1 MRRRSMAIAQFYPV
15 SLKSK
20 VIAMTAA
27 SSMDRVLKSPNLPSV
42 PAVALRLLEL
52 SRDLETSTKD
62 IVETIKSDPA
72 LAVKILK
79 SANSSYFGF
88 RSEIK
93 TLEQAVPIIG
103 RTVITSL
110 ALSFSLSN
118 ETVKD
123 GPLKELYRQ
132 YWLKSTVIAAAA
144 EKLPHHGSASLS
156 SELFMA
162 GLLVDLGQLAMLKTL
177 RSEYASVLEES
188 IETARP
194 VCEIEQEHLEF
205 THAELGAELMRRW
218 KLPESLSIATAY
230 HHAIP
235 VDVED
240 HSGED
245 GDLIRALITACA
257 VGEYFC
263 SPHTAKARTNLKA
276 IAAEFY
282 DLDSEA
288 LNAYLDQVDARI
300 KEAADLLNTNTDEL
314 PSPSDLMSQAM
325 EQLAEISIQADLQKL
340 QADSL
345 TQRMEKERRKLQD
358 QNDKLQEQV
367 FRDPLTGLYNRR
379 FFDEALRHEIK
390 RATRQGNAI
399 GVLFLDVDHFKSLN
413 DTHGHQFGDT
423 VLMRIGEILQ
433 DCVRSSDIAARYG
446 GEEFVVLAVDTS
458 EAGLKTFAE
467 RIRHSIEEEYFQ
479 NGVQV
484 VPVTASV
491 GGVVSVPSAEED
503 GLQHR
508 LVESADAAMY
518 ESKRR
523 GRNCITLQSMASE
536 FERRVSHLATDSR
549 FSNWLAKN
557 KVIDLTS
564 VVFLVQKARPEETHI
579 GELALKH
586 GWIDQTSVQ
595 KVLETQKSTRE
606 RFGTVANRLGLLSD
620 VQLGFLLAEQA
631 EDPEVLARSL
641 VDCQYIQDHEID
653 LMLECYQQQRRR
665 AIQESL
671 VGQPQVEQQT

>member
-1 MRRRSMAIAQFYPV
+1 
-15 SLKSK
+15 
-20 VIAMTAA
+20 
-27 SSMDRVLKSPNLPSV
+27 MDRVLKSPNLPSV

-88 RSEIK
+88 RSEIR

-132 YWLKSTVIAAAA
+132 YWLKSIVIAAAA

-188 IETARP
+188 VEAARP
-194 VCEIEQEHLEF
+194 LCEVEREHLDF

-218 KLPESLSIATAY
+218 KLPGSLSVATAY
-230 HHAIP
+230 HHASPEEIEEHAG
-235 VDVED
+235 D
-240 HSGED
+240 D
-245 GDLIRALITACA
+245 GDLIRALVTACA

-263 SPHTAKARTNLKA
+263 SPHTAKALTYLKTV
-276 IAAEFY
+276 AEQFY
-282 DLDSEA
+282 DLNSEE
-288 LNAYLDQVDARI
+288 LNSYLEQVDLRI

-314 PSPSDLMSQAM
+314 LSPSDLMGQAM
-325 EQLAEISIQADLQKL
+325 EQLAEISIQADLQKRE
-340 QADSL
+340 ADSL
-345 TQRMEKERRKLQD
+345 TQRMEEERRKLQD
-358 QNDKLQEQV
+358 QNEKLQEQV

-379 FFDEALRHEIK
+379 FFDEALEHEIK
-390 RATRQGNAI
+390 RAARQGNAI

-413 DTHGHQFGDT
+413 DTHGHKFGDT

-467 RIRHSIEEEYFQ
+467 RIRHSIEKEYFQ

-503 GLQHR
+503 GLQRR

-536 FERRVSHLATDSR
+536 FERRISQLATENR

-557 KVIDLTS
+557 KVIDLAS
-564 VVFLVQKARPEETHI
+564 VVFLVQKARPEAAHI

-586 GWIDQTSVQ
+586 GWLDQSSVQ

-606 RFGTVANRLGLLSD
+606 RFGTVANRLGLLTD
-620 VQLGFLLAEQA
+620 VQLGCLLAEQA
-631 EDPEVLARSL
+631 EDTEVLAKSL
-641 VDCQYIQDHEID
+641 VDCQYVPDHEID
-653 LMLECYQQQRRR
+653 LLLECFQQQRRR
-665 AIQESL
+665 AIQNSL
-671 VGQPQVEQQT
+671 IEQPQVAHQA

>member
-1 MRRRSMAIAQFYPV
+1 VHRRSMAIAQFYPA

-118 ETVKD
+118 ETVQD

-132 YWLKSTVIAAAA
+132 YWLKSIVIAATA

-177 RSEYASVLEES
+177 RSEYASVLEAS
-188 IETARP
+188 AETARP
-194 VCEIEQEHLEF
+194 VCEVEREHLEF

-245 GDLIRALITACA
+245 GDLIRALITASA

-263 SPHTAKARTNLKA
+263 SPHTAKALTNLKTV
-276 IAAEFY
+276 AAEFY
-282 DLDSEA
+282 ELDNEA
-288 LNAYLDQVDARI
+288 LNAYLEQVDARI

-314 PSPSDLMSQAM
+314 LSPSDLMSQAM
-325 EQLAEISIQADLQKL
+325 EQLAEISIQADLQKR

-345 TQRMEKERRKLQD
+345 TQRMEEERRKLQD
-358 QNDKLQEQV
+358 QNEKLQEQV

-379 FFDEALRHEIK
+379 FFDEALGHEIK

-413 DTHGHQFGDT
+413 DTHGHKFGDT

-458 EAGLKTFAE
+458 EAGLKTSAE
-467 RIRHSIEEEYFQ
+467 RIRQSIEEEYFQ

-491 GGVVSVPSAEED
+491 GGVVSVPSAEES

-536 FERRVSHLATDSR
+536 FERRISQLAIENR

-557 KVIDLTS
+557 KVIELAS
-564 VVFLVQKARPEETHI
+564 VVFLVQKARPEATHI

-586 GWIDQTSVQ
+586 GWLDQASVQ

-606 RFGTVANRLGLLSD
+606 RFGTIANRLGLLTD

-631 EDPEVLARSL
+631 EDPEVLAKSL

-653 LMLECYQQQRRR
+653 LLLECFQRRR
-665 AIQESL
+665 SVQDSL
-671 VGQPQVEQQT
+671 VEQAQVAQQA

>member
-1 MRRRSMAIAQFYPV
+1 MAVAQFYPA

-20 VIAMTAA
+20 VIAMTAT

-123 GPLKELYRQ
+123 GPLNELYRQ
-132 YWLKSTVIAAAA
+132 YWLKSIVIAAAA

-188 IETARP
+188 AETARP
-194 VCEIEQEHLEF
+194 LCEIEREHLEF

-218 KLPESLSIATAY
+218 KLPGSLSIATAH
-230 HHAIP
+230 HHASPEEI
-235 VDVED
+235 EK

-245 GDLIRALITACA
+245 GDLIRALVTACA

-263 SPHTAKARTNLKA
+263 SPHTAKALTYLKTV
-276 IAAEFY
+276 AAQFY
-282 DLDSEA
+282 DLSSEN
-288 LNAYLDQVDARI
+288 LNAYLEQVDLRI
-300 KEAADLLNTNTDEL
+300 KEAADLLNTTTDEL
-314 PSPSDLMSQAM
+314 LSPSDLMAQAM
-325 EQLAEISIQADLQKL
+325 EQLAEISIQADLQKRE
-340 QADSL
+340 ADSL
-345 TQRMEKERRKLQD
+345 TQRMEEERRKLQD
-358 QNDKLQEQV
+358 QNEKLQEQV

-379 FFDEALRHEIK
+379 FFDEALGHEIK

-413 DTHGHQFGDT
+413 DTHGHKFGDT

-491 GGVVSVPSAEED
+491 GGVVSVHSAEED

-508 LVESADAAMY
+508 LVESADASMY

-536 FERRVSHLATDSR
+536 FERRISQLATENR

-557 KVIDLTS
+557 KVIDLAS
-564 VVFLVQKARPEETHI
+564 VVFLVQKARPEATHI

-586 GWIDQTSVQ
+586 GWLDQASVQ

-606 RFGTVANRLGLLSD
+606 RFGTVANRLGLLTD
-620 VQLGFLLAEQA
+620 VQLGCLLAEQA
-631 EDPEVLARSL
+631 EDSEVLAKSL

-653 LMLECYQQQRRR
+653 LLLECFQQQRRR
-665 AIQESL
+665 AIQNSL
-671 VGQPQVEQQT
+671 VEQPQATTAS

>member
-1 MRRRSMAIAQFYPV
+1 
-15 SLKSK
+15 
-20 VIAMTAA
+20 
-27 SSMDRVLKSPNLPSV
+27 MDRVLKSPNLPSV
-42 PAVALRLLEL
+42 PSVALRLLDL

-79 SANSSYFGF
+79 SSNSSYFGF

-118 ETVKD
+118 EAVQD
-123 GPLKELYRQ
+123 GPLKEHYRQ
-132 YWLKSTVIAAAA
+132 YWLKSIVVAAAA
-144 EKLPHHGSASLS
+144 EKLPHHGAASLS
-156 SELFMA
+156 SELFMS

-177 RSEYASVLEES
+177 RSEYASVLEECVTS
-188 IETARP
+188 ARP
-194 VCEIEQEHLEF
+194 LCEVEQEHLAF

-218 KLPESLSIATAY
+218 KLPASLSSATAY
-230 HHAIP
+230 HHAGP
-235 VDVED
+235 GDFEEQA
-240 HSGED
+240 GED
-245 GDLIRALITACA
+245 GDLIRALIVAGA

-263 SPHTAKARTNLKA
+263 SPHTAQALSYLKTV
-276 IAAEFY
+276 AAEFY
-282 DLDSEA
+282 DLSSED
-288 LNAYLDQVDARI
+288 LNAYLEQVDVRI
-300 KEAADLLNTNTDEL
+300 KEAADLLNTKTDDL
-314 PSPSDLMSQAM
+314 LSPSDLMAQAM
-325 EQLAEISIQADLQKL
+325 EQLAEISIQADLQKR

-345 TQRMEKERRKLQD
+345 TQRMEEERRKLQD
-358 QNDKLQEQV
+358 QNEKLQEQV

-379 FFDEALRHEIK
+379 FFDEALGHEIK
-390 RATRQGNAI
+390 RAMRQGNAI

-413 DTHGHQFGDT
+413 DTHGHKFGDT

-467 RIRHSIEEEYFQ
+467 RIRESIEREYFQ

-491 GGVVSVPSAEED
+491 GGVVSVPSAEES

-536 FERRVSHLATDSR
+536 FERRISQLATENR

-557 KVIDLTS
+557 KVVDLAS
-564 VVFLVQKARPEETHI
+564 VVCLVQKARPETMHI

-586 GWIDQTSVQ
+586 GWLDQTSVQ

-606 RFGTVANRLGLLSD
+606 RFGTVANRLGLLTD
-620 VQLGFLLAEQA
+620 VQLGCLLADQA
-631 EDPEVLARSL
+631 EDAEFLAKSL
-641 VDCQYIQDHEID
+641 VECQYVQGHELD
-653 LMLECYQQQRRR
+653 LLLECFQQQRRR
-665 AIQESL
+665 AIQNSL
-671 VGQPQVEQQT
+671 VDQPQTVPQS